1 MQEILLSTEFI
12 TTFIV
17 FMMTVAAIGGLV
29 FHERKPRKSLNPS
42 LLPSTALML
51 GIGIMSLL
59 ALVHIVNLLGIHTG
73 R

>member
-1 MQEILLSTEFI
+1 
-12 TTFIV
+12 
-17 FMMTVAAIGGLV
+17 MMTVAAIGGLV